1 MYNGVS
7 ETAKYG
13 GFTRG
18 DKIVDGNSKNRMKK
32 ILGEIQS
39 GIFAQE
45 LKDIYT
51 KDKNQ
56 LFYKYMKQ
64 IWNLQIE
71 KTGKELRKIIFK
83 ND

>member
-7 ETAKYG
+7 EIAKYG

-18 DKIVDGNSKNRMKK
+18 DKIIDGNSKNNMKK
-32 ILGEIQS
+32 ILREIQS

-45 LKDIYT
+45 LKNIYA

-56 LFYKYMKQ
+56 LFFKYMK
-64 IWNLQIE
+64 N
-71 KTGKELRKIIFK
+71 RKFP
-83 ND
+83 N